1 MFLQITTMAPM
12 AEQPENGIDAEG
24 SRVSETEYNLNSP
37 GLVCENVLIRK
48 DGSLVLT
55 GFHSAVSAVLL
66 MSLVPRKVVI
76 SRRAFEDNYVE
87 GNMRQPGM
95 ER

>member
-1 MFLQITTMAPM
+1 MFLRITTMTPM
-12 AEQPENGIDAEG
+12 AEQPEMASTARDPE
-24 SRVSETEYNLNSP
+24 SETEYNLNSP

-66 MSLVPRKVVI
+66 LMSLVPRKVVI